1 MPAGE
6 LDSAGQSLQASDPAA
21 ALYLPASHDAQ
32 SPPLGHAS
40 PAIHRQSSLAAS
52 ETTADGFP
60 RHDKGVLF
68 GKMMLAIRTSHTWG
82 NRVRML
88 KLPLILTDMKL
99 YAGAIA
105 NFYWLTRALELALA
119 SKDKAD
125 DPILAPV
132 RALGLRLTEGYE
144 ADLAELF
151 GEDSWQAAATRART
165 RVTEAYVTTIEA
177 ADSVQLVAASFILYG
192 ALVIGG
198 GKQTQAKV
206 RKVFPRCTHALFDV
220 AQDMSAARSAFRAC
234 FNDIGKRFPQ
244 HHETLVSEASRFMQ
258 LNNQVVLS
266 IRCLPFWWMHAAGV
280 AAVAAGALVLARRA

>member
-1 MPAGE
+1 M
-6 LDSAGQSLQASDPAA
+6 
-21 ALYLPASHDAQ
+21 
-32 SPPLGHAS
+32 
-40 PAIHRQSSLAAS
+40 AAS

-60 RHDKGVLF
+60 RDDQGALF

-151 GEDSWQAAATRART
+151 GNDSWQAAATRART
-165 RVTEAYVTTIEA
+165 RVTEAYVATIEA

-192 ALVIGG
+192 ALIIGG

-220 AQDMSAARSAFRAC
+220 AEDMKAARSAFRAC
-234 FNDIGKRFPQ
+234 FNDIGERFPQ
-244 HHETLVSEASRFMQ
+244 HRETLVSEASRFMQ